1 MKSDNQNQNQHQSSD
16 SSDNQN
22 HEKIGL
28 SGKIAKAFI
37 DSKLT
42 PLLVIAVLLLGFF
55 AVLNTPREEEPQ
67 ISVPM
72 VDVYIAYPGHTAED
86 IENRITKVIE
96 KKLWEIDGI
105 EYIYSTSTPGM
116 ANFITRF
123 EVGSDLDQ
131 SLVRLYNKLISNID
145 ELPEGAAE
153 PLVKPI
159 TIDDVPI
166 VSYTLWSDELT
177 HYEIKRI
184 ADVVAD
190 EINKI
195 ENVSKTEVIGGLQ
208 REITVQIDPN
218 RLASYSIS
226 PITIEQKIR
235 QANISLPSGAI
246 DQGNQEYKVK
256 TGQYLQNK
264 TEIENLVVGIY
275 ENRPVYIK
283 DVATVKDGPGEVNNY
298 VLLGAGPMAEEKHIN
313 QEQGEIFPAVTISVS
328 KKPNTNAVWIADDVE
343 KKIEDLKGKVIPKE
357 VHATPTRNYG
367 ETAEEK
373 ANELIKHLLIATLS
387 VTLLIGVVLGVRE
400 AIVVG
405 IAVPVTLALALFLSK
420 MYGYTLNRV
429 TLFAL
434 IFAIGILV
442 DDAIVVV
449 ENIHR
454 WFQKGTHKPLK
465 AAILAVDEVGNPTI
479 LATFTVIA
487 TLMPMAF
494 VGGLMGPYMAPIPI
508 NASVA
513 MFFSLLVAFIV
524 TPWFAYRFL
533 KKTPSQH
540 HEEQEFQRSNLKG
553 YSKWYANTIHEMLR
567 HKGKRFGFLLGVI
580 ALLLGS
586 FSFFYTKAVPMKMM
600 PFDNKSEIQVVID
613 MPEGTTLE
621 ATAAATKA
629 IGRYVSTIN
638 EVTDY
643 EMYIGAASPFNFNGL
658 VRHYYLRSDKHE
670 ADIQIN
676 LVEKTHRKHQSHDIA
691 KRIRPD
697 IQKIAAEYG
706 ANAKVVEV
714 PPGPPVLS
722 TLVLEIYG
730 NDREEQFEVA
740 RKAEEIFKQTEGV
753 VDVDTYMED
762 IQPEYQFAINEKARL
777 NGITNEQIVKT
788 IQMMVDGAKVGLIHP
803 EHELNPVQINIQPE
817 KGDRSH
823 LDDIKSIQI
832 PTPAGTLIPLGELV
846 EIQEGIVEQP
856 LYRKNLQSVTYVL
869 GDVAGFEES
878 PAYSMAKMWDEIGA
892 IETNSGTKIEQ
903 YLTHQPWLEDDIK
916 MKWDGEWQITY
927 EVFRDL
933 GIAFAIAL
941 IVMYLLVTG
950 WFQSFITPVII
961 MSPIPLTL
969 IGVIPGHWAFGA
981 FFTAT
986 SMIGVIALAGIIV
999 RNSILLVEFTIM
1011 RRKEG
1016 ATLSDAVIEA
1026 GIVRAKP
1033 IILTAAA
1040 VVIGAIVILFDP
1052 IFSGLAIS
1060 LMFGTIASTIL
1071 TLFVIP
1077 VLYCMVET
1085 KRAQI
1090 KQRKIQDCTIECADD
1105 VKGM

>member
-1 MKSDNQNQNQHQSSD
+1 MKQNNE
-16 SSDNQN
+16 
-22 HEKIGL
+22 HENEKVGI

-42 PLLVIAVLLLGFF
+42 PLLVIAVILLGVF

-72 VDVYIAYPGHTAED
+72 VDVTIAYPGHKATD

-105 EYIYSTSTPGM
+105 EYVYSTSTPGM

-131 SLVRLYNKLISNID
+131 SLVRLYNELMSNMD
-145 ELPEGAAE
+145 ELPEGAME

-166 VSYTLWSDELT
+166 VSYTLWSDKLT
-177 HYEIKRI
+177 HYELKRV

-195 ENVSKTEVIGGLQ
+195 ENVSKTEVIGGLN
-208 REITVQIDPN
+208 REMTIQIDPN
-218 RLASYSIS
+218 RLASYHIS
-226 PITIEQKIR
+226 PAAIEQTIR
-235 QANISLPSGAI
+235 QANISLASGDF

-256 TGQYLQNK
+256 TGQYIQNK
-264 TEIENLVVGIY
+264 EELENLVVGIY
-275 ENRPVYIK
+275 ENSPVYIK
-283 DVATVKDGPGEVNNY
+283 DVAAVKDGPGEVNNY
-298 VLLGAGPMAEEKHIN
+298 VLLGTGPQAEEKHIDK
-313 QEQGEIFPAVTISVS
+313 EQGEIYPAVTIAVS
-328 KKPNTNAVWIADDVE
+328 KKPNTNAVWIADNVE
-343 KKIEDLKGKVIPKE
+343 KKIEDLKGKVIPQE
-357 VHATPTRNYG
+357 VQVTNTRNYG

-400 AIVVG
+400 ALVVG
-405 IAVPVTLALALFLSK
+405 IAVPVTLSLALFLSK

-454 WFQKGTHKPLK
+454 WFQKGKHKPLK

-533 KKTPSQH
+533 KKTPGH
-540 HEEQEFQRSNLKG
+540 KEQPFERHNLKG
-553 YSKWYANTIHEMLR
+553 YSKWYANTIQQMLLN
-567 HKGKRFGFLLGVI
+567 KGKRFAFLLGIIV
-580 ALLLGS
+580 LLLGS

-621 ATAAATKA
+621 STAAATKA
-629 IGRYVSTIN
+629 MGQYISTVN

-676 LVEKTHRKHQSHDIA
+676 LVEKTGREQQSHDIA
-691 KRIRPD
+691 KRIRPEL
-697 IQKIAAEYG
+697 QKIAAEYG

-730 NDREEQFEVA
+730 NDREEQFAVA
-740 RKAEEIFKQTEGV
+740 RQAEKIFADTNGV

-762 IQPEYQFAINEKARL
+762 VQTEYRFAIKEKARL
-777 NGITNEQIVKT
+777 NGISDEQIVKT
-788 IQMMVDGAKVGLIHP
+788 IQMMIDGAVVGLIHP
-803 EHELNPVQINIQPE
+803 EHELNPVQIKIQP
-817 KGDRSH
+817 KKADRAN
-823 LDDIKSIQI
+823 LEDIKSIQI
-832 PTPAGTLIPLGELV
+832 PTADGKLIPLGELV
-846 EIQEGIVEQP
+846 DIEEGEVEQP

-869 GDVAGFEES
+869 GDVAGYEES
-878 PAYSMAKMWDEIGA
+878 PAYSMANMWDKIGA
-892 IETNSGTKIEQ
+892 IKTTSGTKIEQ
-903 YLTHQPWLEDDIK
+903 YLTHQPWLEDDVK

-933 GIAFAIAL
+933 GLAFAVAL

-950 WFQSFITPVII
+950 WFQSFITPLII

-969 IGVIPGHWAFGA
+969 IGVIPGHWLFGA

-1011 RRKEG
+1011 RRREG

-1090 KQRKIQDCTIECADD
+1090 KHRKDEECTINCADD

>member
-1 MKSDNQNQNQHQSSD
+1 MKNEEQKD
-16 SSDNQN
+16 
-22 HEKIGL
+22 KIGM

-42 PLLVIAVLLLGFF
+42 PLLVIATLLLGLF

-72 VDVYIAYPGHTAED
+72 MDIYIAYPGRTAED

-116 ANFITRF
+116 ASFIARF
-123 EVGSDLDQ
+123 KVGSDLDQ
-131 SLVRLYNKLISNID
+131 SLVRLYNKLMSNVD
-145 ELPEGAAE
+145 ELPEGAME

-166 VSYTLWSDELT
+166 VSLTLWSDKLN
-177 HYEIKRI
+177 HYDIKRV

-190 EINKI
+190 EVNKI
-195 ENVSKTEVIGGLQ
+195 ENVSKTDVIGGLG
-208 REITVQIDPN
+208 RELLIQIDPD
-218 RLASYSIS
+218 RLASYNLS
-226 PITIEQKIR
+226 PITIEQTIR
-235 QANISLPSGAI
+235 QANISLMTGDF
-246 DQGNQEYKVK
+246 DQGNEEYKIK
-256 TGQYLQNK
+256 TGQYFTNK
-264 TEIENLVVGIY
+264 KEIENLIVGLY
-275 ENRPVYIK
+275 ENRPVYMK
-283 DVATVKDGPGEVNNY
+283 DIADIKDGPEEVDNY
-298 VLLGAGPMAEEKHIN
+298 VLFGVGPMAEEKGIEK
-313 QEQGEIFPAVTISVS
+313 EQGEIYPAVTIAVS
-328 KKPNTNAVWIADDVE
+328 KKPGTNAVWIADDVE
-343 KKIEDLKGKVIPKE
+343 KKVEDLKGKVIPEEIE
-357 VHATPTRNYG
+357 VTTTRNYG
-367 ETAEEK
+367 DTAEEK

-387 VTLLIGVVLGVRE
+387 VTLLIGVVLGIRE

-533 KKTPSQH
+533 KKTPG
-540 HEEQEFQRSNLKG
+540 HEEKEFDRQHLTG
-553 YSKWYANTIHEMLR
+553 YSKWYAKTIQQLIH
-567 HKGKRFGFLLGVI
+567 HKGKRFLFLLGI
-580 ALLLGS
+580 IGLLLGS
-586 FSFFYTKAVPMKMM
+586 FSFFYIKAVPMKMM

-621 ATAAATKA
+621 TTAAATKA
-629 IGRYVSTIN
+629 IGQYISGVN

-643 EMYIGAASPFNFNGL
+643 EMYVGAASPFNFNGL
-658 VRHYYLRSDKHE
+658 VRHYYLRQDKHE
-670 ADIQIN
+670 ADIQVN
-676 LVEKTHRKHQSHDIA
+676 LVEKSNRKDQSHDIA
-691 KRIRPD
+691 KRIRPE
-697 IQKIAAEYG
+697 IQKIAANYG

-722 TLVLEIYG
+722 TLVLEVYG
-730 NDREEQFEVA
+730 NNREEQFAVA
-740 RKAEEIFKQTEGV
+740 REVEQIFKETEGV

-762 IQPEYQFAINEKARL
+762 IQTEYRFAIKDKARL
-777 NGITNEQIVKT
+777 NGITDQQIVKT
-788 IQMMVDGAKVGLIHP
+788 IQMMVDGAVVGLIHP
-803 EHELNPVQINIQPE
+803 DNELNPVQIKIQPK
-817 KGDRSH
+817 KGDRSN
-823 LDDIKSIQI
+823 LEDIKSIQI
-832 PTPAGTLIPLGELV
+832 PTADGKLIPLGELV
-846 EIQEGIVEQP
+846 NIQEGTVEQP
-856 LYRKNLQSVTYVL
+856 LYRKNLQSVTYVV
-869 GDVAGFEES
+869 GEVAGYEES
-878 PAYSMAKMWDEIGA
+878 PAYAMAKMWDKIEA
-892 IETNSGTKIEQ
+892 IQTASGVKVEQ
-903 YLTHQPWLEDDIK
+903 YLTQQPWLEDDIK
-916 MKWDGEWQITY
+916 MKWDGEWQVTY

-933 GIAFAIAL
+933 GLAFAIAL

-950 WFQSFITPVII
+950 WFQSFITPIII

-969 IGVIPGHWAFGA
+969 IGVIPGHWLFGA

-1016 ATLSDAVIEA
+1016 ATLTDAVIEA

-1040 VVIGAIVILFDP
+1040 VVIGAVVILFDP
-1052 IFSGLAIS
+1052 IFQGLAIS
-1060 LMFGTIASTIL
+1060 LMFGTIASTLL
-1071 TLFVIP
+1071 TLFIIP
-1077 VLYCMVET
+1077 ILYAMVET
-1085 KRAQI
+1085 KRAKI
-1090 KQRKIQDCTIECADD
+1090 KHKKNSETTINSADD
-1105 VKGM
+1105 VIGM

>member
-1 MKSDNQNQNQHQSSD
+1 MKND
-16 SSDNQN
+16 
-22 HEKIGL
+22 HEKNEKVGL

-42 PLLVIAVLLLGFF
+42 PLLVIAVLLLGVF

-72 VDVYIAYPGHTAED
+72 VDVYIAYPGHTAEE
-86 IENRITKVIE
+86 IENRITKVME

-131 SLVRLYNKLISNID
+131 SLVRLYNILMSNID
-145 ELPEGAAE
+145 ELPEGAME

-166 VSYTLWSDELT
+166 ISYTLWSDQHT
-177 HYEIKRI
+177 PYDIKRI

-195 ENVSKTEVIGGLQ
+195 ENVSKTEVIGGLN
-208 REITVQIDPN
+208 REILIQIDPN
-218 RLASYSIS
+218 RLASYGIS
-226 PITIEQKIR
+226 PIAIEQTLR
-235 QANISLPSGAI
+235 QANISLPSGEF

-256 TGQYLQNK
+256 TGQYIQNK
-264 TEIENLVVGIY
+264 TEIENLVIGIY
-275 ENRPVYIK
+275 ENRPVYVK
-283 DVATVKDGPGEVNNY
+283 DVATVKDGPGEITNY
-298 VLLGAGPMAEEKHIN
+298 VLLGTGPMAEEKHIEK
-313 QEQGEIFPAVTISVS
+313 EQGEIYPAVTISVS
-328 KKPNTNAVWIADDVE
+328 KKPNTNAVWISDNVE
-343 KKIEDLKGKVIPKE
+343 KKIEDLKGKVIPQE
-357 VHATPTRNYG
+357 IQVTQTRNYG
-367 ETAEEK
+367 KTAEEK

-387 VTLLIGVVLGVRE
+387 VTLLVGVVLGVRE

-533 KKTPSQH
+533 KKTPGH
-540 HEEQEFQRSNLKG
+540 AEPTFERHNLTG
-553 YSKWYANTIHEMLR
+553 YSKWYAKTIQEMLLN
-567 HKGKRFGFLLGVI
+567 KGKRFIFLLGVI
-580 ALLLGS
+580 GLLLGS
-586 FSFFYTKAVPMKMM
+586 FAFFYTKAVPMKMM

-621 ATAAATKA
+621 GTAAATKA
-629 IGRYVSTIN
+629 IGQYISTIN

-676 LVEKTHRKHQSHDIA
+676 LVEKINRKDQSHDIA

-697 IQKIAAEYG
+697 IQKIAAQYG

-740 RKAEEIFKQTEGV
+740 RKAEKIFKETEGV

-762 IQPEYQFAINEKARL
+762 VQTQYNFSINAKARL
-777 NGITNEQIVKT
+777 NGISDQQIVKT
-788 IQMMVDGAKVGLIHP
+788 IQMMVDGASVGLIHP
-803 EHELNPVQINIQPE
+803 EHELNPVQIKIQPK
-817 KGDRSH
+817 KGDRAN
-823 LDDIKSIQI
+823 LEDIKSIQI
-832 PTPAGTLIPLGELV
+832 PTPEGKLIPLAELV
-846 EIQEGIVEQP
+846 DIGEGQVEQP
-856 LYRKNLQSVTYVL
+856 LYRKNLQSVTYVV
-869 GDVAGFEES
+869 GDVAGYEES
-878 PAYSMAKMWDEIGA
+878 PAYSMAKMWDKIGGIKTA
-892 IETNSGTKIEQ
+892 NGTKIEQ
-903 YLTHQPWLEDDIK
+903 YLTHQPWLEDNVQ

-950 WFQSFITPVII
+950 WFQSFITPLII

-969 IGVIPGHWAFGA
+969 IGVIPGHWMFGA

-1011 RRKEG
+1011 RRREG

-1040 VVIGAIVILFDP
+1040 VVIGATVILFDP

-1060 LMFGTIASTIL
+1060 LMFGTIASTVL

-1090 KQRKIQDCTIECADD
+1090 KYRNDEECKIQCADD

>member
-1 MKSDNQNQNQHQSSD
+1 MKNNYDN
-16 SSDNQN
+16 
-22 HEKIGL
+22 EKIGL

-42 PLLVIAVLLLGFF
+42 PLLVIAVILLGVF

-72 VDVYIAYPGHTAED
+72 VDIYIAYPGHTAED
-86 IENRITKVIE
+86 IENRITKVME

-105 EYIYSTSTPGM
+105 EYIYATSTPGM

-123 EVGSDLDQ
+123 KVGSDLDQ
-131 SLVRLYNKLISNID
+131 SLVRLYNKLMSNID
-145 ELPEGAAE
+145 ELPEGAAN

-177 HYEIKRI
+177 HYDIKRV

-190 EINKI
+190 ELNKI
-195 ENVSKTEVIGGLQ
+195 ENVSKTEVIGGLN
-208 REITVQIDPN
+208 REVLIQIDPN
-218 RLASYSIS
+218 RLAGYNIS
-226 PITIEQKIR
+226 PMAIEQTIR
-235 QANISLPSGAI
+235 QANISLPSGNF
-246 DQGNQEYKVK
+246 DKGNKEFKVK
-256 TGQYLQNK
+256 TGQYIQDK
-264 TEIENLVVGIY
+264 SEIENLVIGIF

-283 DVATVKDGPGEVNNY
+283 DVATIKDGPSEVNNY
-298 VLLGAGPMAEEKHIN
+298 VLLGTGPMAEEKHI
-313 QEQGEIFPAVTISVS
+313 QKDQGEIFPAVTIAVS
-328 KKPNTNAVWIADDVE
+328 KKPNTNAVWIANDVE
-343 KKIEDLKGKVIPKE
+343 KKIEDLKGKVIPQE
-357 VHATPTRNYG
+357 IQVTTTRNYG

-387 VTLLIGVVLGVRE
+387 VTLLIGVVLGFRE
-400 AIVVG
+400 ALVVG
-405 IAVPVTLALALFLSK
+405 IAVPVTLSLALFLSK

-454 WFQKGTHKPLK
+454 WFQKGKHKPLK

-533 KKTPSQH
+533 KKAPG
-540 HEEQEFQRSNLKG
+540 HEERPFERTNLKG
-553 YSKWYANTIHEMLR
+553 YSKWYAKVIEQMVHN
-567 HKGKRFGFLLGVI
+567 KGKRFVFLLGII
-580 ALLLGS
+580 ALLVGS

-600 PFDNKSEIQVVID
+600 PFDNKSEIQVVVD

-629 IGRYVSTIN
+629 IGRYISSIN

-658 VRHYYLRSDKHE
+658 VRHYYLRSDKNE

-676 LVEKTHRKHQSHDIA
+676 LVEKTNRKDQSHDIA

-697 IQKIAAEYG
+697 IQKIAAEYN
-706 ANAKVVEV
+706 ANVKVVEV

-722 TLVLEIYG
+722 TIVLEVYG
-730 NDREEQFEVA
+730 NDRKEQFAVA
-740 RKAEEIFKQTEGV
+740 RQAEEIFKETKGV
-753 VDVDTYMED
+753 VDVDTYMKD
-762 IQPEYQFAINEKARL
+762 IQTEYRFSIKEKARL
-777 NGITNEQIVKT
+777 NGISDDQIVKT
-788 IQMMVDGAKVGLIHP
+788 IQMMMDGAFVGLIHP
-803 EHELNPVQINIQPE
+803 EHELNPVQIKIQPE
-817 KGDRSH
+817 KGKRAS
-823 LDDIKSIQI
+823 LEDIKSIQI
-832 PTPAGTLIPLGELV
+832 PTVAGRLIPLGELV
-846 EIQEGIVEQP
+846 DIQEGEVEQP
-856 LYRKNLQSVTYVL
+856 LYRKNLQSVTYVV
-869 GDVAGFEES
+869 GDVAGYEES
-878 PAYSMAKMWDEIGA
+878 PAYSMAKMWDQIGA
-892 IETNSGTKIEQ
+892 IKTTSGTKIEQ

-950 WFQSFITPVII
+950 WFQSFITPLII

-969 IGVIPGHWAFGA
+969 IGVIPGHWLFGA

-1016 ATLSDAVIEA
+1016 AKLSDAVIEA

-1033 IILTAAA
+1033 IILTASA

-1090 KQRKIQDCTIECADD
+1090 KHRNNKGYMIKSADD